1 MKKITTIIFAVALS
15 LSLAVISA
23 CAQTVTSPT
32 ASLAEQNTMSVLW
45 YQTSGEAKALYYQGY
60 NLGKMRLD
68 EILSKR
74 DKNKGPKPAIVLDLD
89 ETVIDNSPLFAGK
102 IVSREKY
109 PLNWSKWEDRAA
121 AKPLPGALEFLNYA
135 DSKGVAIFYIT
146 NRKEAKKAITI
157 KNLQAIGVPQ
167 AASDHVFLKQKGER
181 GKENRRLQVAKTHE
195 IVLLFGDNLGDFSGF
210 DELSAAGRIEAVN
223 KHKEEFG
230 RKLIVFPNPMY
241 GDWEGAIYNHDSSIS
256 INERLKL
263 RKESLQPF
271 QP

>member
-1 MKKITTIIFAVALS
+1 MKKITALISAAVLS
-15 LSLAVISA
+15 LSLAGISA
-23 CAQTVTSPT
+23 CAQTVTSST
-32 ASLAEQNTMSVLW
+32 ASMAEQNTMSVLW

-60 NLGKMRLD
+60 NVGKMRLD
-68 EILSKR
+68 EILNNW
-74 DKNKGPKPAIVLDLD
+74 DKNKQLKPAIVLDLD

-102 IVSREKY
+102 IVSGENY

-157 KNLQAIGVPQ
+157 KNLQAVGVPQ
-167 AASDHVFLKQKGER
+167 ATPDHVFLKQKGES
-181 GKENRRLQVAKTHE
+181 GKENRRQQVAKTNE

-210 DELSAAGRIEAVN
+210 DELSVSGRIDAVT

-241 GDWEGAIYNHDSSIS
+241 GDWEGAIYNHDSSKS
-256 INERLKL
+256 VDERLKL

>member
-1 MKKITTIIFAVALS
+1 MKKITTIISAVALS
-15 LSLAVISA
+15 LSLAGISA

-102 IVSREKY
+102 IVSRGNY

-181 GKENRRLQVAKTHE
+181 GKESRRMQVAKTHE

-210 DELSAAGRIEAVN
+210 DELLATERIEAVN

-241 GDWEGAIYNHDSSIS
+241 GDWEGAIYNHDSSKS
-256 INERLKL
+256 IDERLKL